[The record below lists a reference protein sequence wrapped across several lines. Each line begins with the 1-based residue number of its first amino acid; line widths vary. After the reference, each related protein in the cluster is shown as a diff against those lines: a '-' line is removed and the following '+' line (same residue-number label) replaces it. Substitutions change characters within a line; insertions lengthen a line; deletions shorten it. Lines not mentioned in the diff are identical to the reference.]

1 MIKRVPTGIPGFDK
15 MVKGGFKEK
24 SINLVCGPA
33 GTGKSTFA
41 IQFLVNGIIGFNENC
56 VYITFE
62 EERNQI
68 ISNMLQFGWDLE
80 ELEKSGKFVLLQ
92 YAPEMVKELVAE
104 GGGVLDETIEK
115 VKGKRIVIDSIS
127 SFSLLYQNEYERKQ
141 ACLKLFELIRR
152 WGYTAVFTAEDEL
165 VHMENAI
172 STELEFEADSMV
184 FLYNAKTK
192 GKRKR
197 AIEVVKMRGTK
208 HVRKV
213 LGFDITEKGIVINP
227 NDVVEV

>member
-1 MIKRVPTGIPGFDK
+1 